1 VKSLLRAA
9 WEQVSIYLP
18 VLLMGVLALGT
29 YWLVRNT
36 PIFAPAAAP
45 VAATH
50 EPDYFMRKFSVKTFD
65 STGRLKSEV
74 MGAEARHFPD
84 TDTIE
89 ITKVRIR
96 SVNPDGL
103 ITTASGDRGLSNS
116 DGSEVQLFDNAIVV
130 RDAVTNKSG
139 SMVQPR
145 LELRSDFLHAYLN
158 TERVRSNMPVVITR
172 GTDTFTADSMDYDNL
187 DRVMQLQ
194 GRVRGLLVPAPAPS
208 HK

>member
-18 VLLMGVLALGT
+18 ILLMGILALGT

-45 VAATH
+45 VAASH
-50 EPDYFMRKFSVKTFD
+50 DPDYFMRKFSIKTFD

-89 ITKVRIR
+89 IDKVRIR

-103 ITTASGDRGLSNS
+103 VTTATGDRGLSNG

-130 RDAVTNKSG
+130 RDATTDKSG
-139 SMVQPR
+139 VPQPR

-158 TERVRSNMPVVITR
+158 TERVRSNLPVVITR

-194 GRVRGLLVPAPAPS
+194 GRVRGLLVPGPAPS
-208 HK
+208 KK